1 MSSIR
6 AQMIKIYQTVQ
17 LYLTKE
23 VLHMTADRIKTLR
36 EARGW
41 TQAELARRLNMTR
54 NGVNSWEQGLSM
66 PSPPLLVELAKLFSV
81 STDYLLGLE
90 PHQTVNVS
98 GLNEKDVALIA
109 QLADR
114 LRGQ

>member
-1 MSSIR
+1 
-6 AQMIKIYQTVQ
+6 
-17 LYLTKE
+17 
-23 VLHMTADRIKTLR
+23 MTADRIKTLR

-66 PSPPLLVELAKLFSV
+66 PSAPLLGELAKLFSG

-98 GLNEKDVALIA
+98 GLDEKDVALIA

-114 LRGQ
+114 LRER